1 MGDLGQLLREAR
13 EQKGVSLEEVEGA
26 THIRLKFLQALEEGD
41 FGALPAETYVKGF
54 LRTYAMYLE
63 LDPEEVMA
71 LYEGQEDEGKAA
83 LPQPGF
89 FQPMDISMA
98 APSWLTPDLVIG
110 ALLIVVLFAFGCW
123 ATWHYLPPTIKTQLL
138 FWQATATATPSPTA
152 TVSAVLPR
160 LTPTAAPIATPTT
173 MPTALPTEIPT
184 AMPTATP
191 TLLPIATPVV
201 VSTFTPTSA
210 PTETLISAPTN
221 TPASAPTETLISAP
235 TNTPTSAP
243 TSTPTP
249 RVSTGVEV
257 ELNIV
262 EYAWLRVLV
271 DGEEAFVGSLEA
283 GATQTWRGRESV
295 ALRCG
300 NAGGVE
306 AIVNGESLGLLGER
320 GQVVDVEWLAEG
332 VVPTPEVTATDTVT
346 PTASP

>member
-1 MGDLGQLLREAR
+1 MGDLSQLLREAR
-13 EQKGVSLEEVEGA
+13 EQKGVSLEEVEEA
-26 THIRLKFLQALEEGD
+26 TRIRRKFLQALEEGD
-41 FGALPAETYVKGF
+41 YGALLAETYVKGF
-54 LRTYAMYLE
+54 LRTYVIYLE
-63 LDPEEVMA
+63 LDPEEVIA
-71 LYEGQEDEGKAA
+71 LYEGRENEGKAA

-138 FWQATATATPSPTA
+138 FWRAPATATPSPTA
-152 TVSAVLPR
+152 TTSIVLPR
-160 LTPTAAPIATPTT
+160 LTPTATPTLTPTT
-173 MPTALPTEIPT
+173 MPTASPTEIPT
-184 AMPTATP
+184 ATP
-191 TLLPIATPVV
+191 TPLPTATPVV

-210 PTETLISAPTN
+210 PTETI
-221 TPASAPTETLISAP
+221 ISAP

-243 TSTPTP
+243 TSTSTNTNTSTSTPAPTPTP

-283 GATQTWRGRESV
+283 DTTQVWSGQESV

-306 AIVNGESLGLLGER
+306 ATVNGESLGLLGER
-320 GQVVDVEWLAEG
+320 GQVVDMEWFAEG
-332 VVPTPEVTATDTVT
+332 ITPTPATPEVIVT
-346 PTASP
+346 PTATPST

>member
-1 MGDLGQLLREAR
+1 MDDLGQLLREAR
-13 EQKGVSLEEVEGA
+13 EQKGVSLEEVEEA
-26 THIRLKFLQALEEGD
+26 THIRQKFLQALEEGN

-54 LRTYAMYLE
+54 LRTYAMHLE

-152 TVSAVLPR
+152 TTSAVLPR
-160 LTPTAAPIATPTT
+160 LTPTAAPTMTPIATSTTVPTSV
-173 MPTALPTEIPT
+173 PT

-191 TLLPIATPVV
+191 TSVPTAIPTATPTPLPTVAAVV
-201 VSTFTPTSA
+201 EPTSTSTSTSA
-210 PTETLISAPTN
+210 PPF
-221 TPASAPTETLISAP
+221 
-235 TNTPTSAP
+235 TPTSAP
-243 TSTPTP
+243 TSTPTSAPTNTPTP
-249 RVSTGVEV
+249 RVSTGIEV

-271 DGEEAFVGSLEA
+271 DGEEVFVGSLEA
-283 GATQTWRGRESV
+283 GTTRVWRGRESV

-306 AIVNGESLGLLGER
+306 ATVNGEPLGLLGER
-320 GQVVDVEWLAEG
+320 GQVVDIEWLAEG
-332 VVPTPEVTATDTVT
+332 VTPTPATPT
-346 PTASP
+346 PTATP